1 MTMEERK
8 AKMSESPARE
18 ATGLMEWFSPGAGGR
33 RQGPAEKC
41 LDC

>member
-18 ATGLMEWFSPGAGGR
+18 ATGPMEWFSPGAGR
-33 RQGPAEKC
+33 EKVGAC
-41 LDC
+41 